1 VADGAT
7 ATDLLVGAAIRQWS
21 AGAGFTKNGTGTMAL
36 TGNSTSPCH
45 TFARHD
51 RFLNRCMIPPMRFGL
66 NSFLVTSS
74 FSNSDIPWIE
84 TFKSWGADFV
94 ELAVLEPAGL
104 DVPRLERALSNA
116 GMVNNPVCGMF
127 PPQHDLRG
135 NAAQQESCIEYTKQL
150 IELAAALGS
159 KTIAGPFYSS
169 VGRCNMH
176 DEGERQR
183 QFDLV
188 AGHLRTLTG
197 IAEQAGVTI
206 AIEPLNR
213 FETDFMNTLAQA
225 RRMIEAVGSPALK
238 IHADTFHMHIEESH
252 SPAAVREAGTLVGH
266 VHASANHR
274 GVPGRDQVDWVG
286 VFEALRDINY
296 TGDMAIETF
305 PVDNTTIAR
314 AASIWIQR
322 YKTPEEVSRAGLEF
336 LRTTWNSIQLS

>member
-1 VADGAT
+1 MN
-7 ATDLLVGAAIRQWS
+7 I
-21 AGAGFTKNGTGTMAL
+21 AL
-36 TGNSTSPCH
+36 SPSC
-45 TFARHD
+45 R
-51 RFLNRCMIPPMRFGL
+51 LPMRFGL

-104 DVPRLERALSNA
+104 DVPLLRQALSDA
-116 GMVNNPVCGMF
+116 GMENNPVCGMF
-127 PPQHDLRG
+127 PSQHDLRG
-135 NAAQQESCIEYTKQL
+135 DRAQQESCIEYTKQL

-206 AIEPLNR
+206 ALEPLNR
-213 FETDFMNTLAQA
+213 FETDFINTLAQA

-238 IHADTFHMHIEESH
+238 IHADTFHMHIEEDH
-252 SPAAVREAGTLVGH
+252 SPTAVREAGALIGH

-286 VFEALRDINY
+286 VFQALRDINY

-336 LRTTWNSIQLS
+336 LRTTWNSIQHS